1 MCGLHHLASFPTTSR
16 SGGAAYEYWGQATRP
31 RPRRAGS
38 TWRSAPRARPGDL
51 DHRSAQRAKSGVM
64 RRLGMTFDREAQI
77 EDEGIVFDAVVYA
90 ITAEEWRL
98 R

>member
-1 MCGLHHLASFPTTSR
+1 
-16 SGGAAYEYWGQATRP
+16 
-31 RPRRAGS
+31 
-38 TWRSAPRARPGDL
+38 
-51 DHRSAQRAKSGVM
+51 M